1 MICVR
6 KTEEK
11 RASRASDWPCETVIS
26 SDLAH
31 LPVFG
36 RTAYVIR
43 LDSCPLD
50 ETITCPAVGL
60 FPCSIAS
67 EWYERIRGFASYP
80 RLWSILGIITC
91 PLVQASE
98 TPR

>member
-11 RASRASDWPCETVIS
+11 RASLASDWPCETVIS

-36 RTAYVIR
+36 RTAYAFFP
-43 LDSCPLD
+43 DSCDVHSRRCLSGRKVLD
-50 ETITCPAVGL
+50 RTGRAT
-60 FPCSIAS
+60 
-67 EWYERIRGFASYP
+67 
-80 RLWSILGIITC
+80 
-91 PLVQASE
+91 
-98 TPR
+98 